1 MTRPQGIFGR
11 EEMRLL
17 CEGLSVAE
25 DRVSDHFRLSEGFWC
40 RHPFEV
46 RTLAELNPDEVT
58 GQALAQVLKL
68 RKSHGKRLRGKDFWR
83 ICFQDHNF
91 LETVQREGSK
101 ELFLPLLTYVMVHEL
116 VHVVRFC
123 TYVQR
128 FELDQEQR
136 QAEEAEVH
144 RLSGK
149 VLKKVP
155 LPHLD
160 QVLRCY
166 EDSAAALHQGH
177 C

>member
-1 MTRPQGIFGR
+1 MPQPETIFGR

-17 CEGLSVAE
+17 AEGLSVAE
-25 DRVSDHFRLSEGFWC
+25 DSVSDYFRLSEGFWC

-46 RTLAELNPDEVT
+46 RTLAELAPGEVT
-58 GQALAQVLKL
+58 REALAQVLKL
-68 RKSHGKRLRGKDFWR
+68 RKSDERRLRAKDFWR

-91 LETVQREGSK
+91 LEVVQREGAQ

-116 VHVVRFC
+116 VHVVRFS
-123 TYVQR
+123 TFIQL
-128 FELDQEQR
+128 FELDHERR
-136 QAEEAEVH
+136 QAEEKEVH
-144 RLSGK
+144 RLSGE

-155 LPHLD
+155 LPHLP

-166 EDSAAALHQGH
+166 ENSAAVLSEGH

>member
-1 MTRPQGIFGR
+1 MTFPQPIFGR

-17 CEGLSVAE
+17 SEGLSMAE
-25 DRVSDHFRLSEGFWC
+25 DSVSDYFRLSEGFWC

-46 RTLAELNPDEVT
+46 RTLAELAPAEVS
-58 GQALAQVLKL
+58 GEALAQVLKL
-68 RKSHGKRLRGKDFWR
+68 RKSHERRLRGKDFWR

-91 LETVQREGSK
+91 LEAVEREGAM
-101 ELFLPLLTYVMVHEL
+101 EMFLPLLTYVMVHEL

-123 TYVQR
+123 TFVQL
-128 FELDQEQR
+128 FELDQQRR

-144 RLSGK
+144 RLSGE

-155 LPHLD
+155 LPHLG

>member
-1 MTRPQGIFGR
+1 MTYPQPIFGR

-17 CEGLSVAE
+17 SEGLSVAE
-25 DRVSDHFRLSEGFWC
+25 DSVSDYFRLSEGFWC

-46 RTLAELNPDEVT
+46 RTLAELTPEEVT
-58 GQALAQVLKL
+58 GEALAQVLKL
-68 RKSHGKRLRGKDFWR
+68 RKSHERRLRGKDFWR

-91 LETVQREGSK
+91 LEAVQRE
-101 ELFLPLLTYVMVHEL
+101 EARDMFLPLLTYVMVHEL

-123 TYVQR
+123 TYVQL
-128 FELDQEQR
+128 FELDQERR

-144 RLSGK
+144 RLSGE

-155 LPHLD
+155 LPRLD